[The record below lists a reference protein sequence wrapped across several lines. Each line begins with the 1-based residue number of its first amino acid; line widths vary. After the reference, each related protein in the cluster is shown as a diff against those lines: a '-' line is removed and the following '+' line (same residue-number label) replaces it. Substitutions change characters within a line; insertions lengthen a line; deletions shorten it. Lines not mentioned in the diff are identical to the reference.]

1 MRILKD
7 VIEII
12 RLLWL
17 SAVLFIMDIF
27 KIDD

>member
-12 RLLWL
+12 RLLGL
-17 SAVLFIMDIF
+17 SVILFISDIF
-27 KIDD
+27 NNND

>member
-1 MRILKD
+1 MGIIKD

-17 SAVLFIMDIF
+17 SLILFISDIF
-27 KIDD
+27 NTND